1 MKQKAIIC
9 DIDGV
14 LLDTD
19 HIFERIEKAGLTGD
33 AKWDFFNRHANDHD
47 VEVDSRIVELLEA
60 FANQGFRI
68 IFLTAR
74 SIEIEK
80 QTRAKIELAIARYSE
95 SIFDFLL
102 IMRPARNVDSAEVM
116 KESWLH
122 LLREKYNVMFAIDD
136 NDENCKMFAKNNVLV
151 MKSLK

>member
-68 IFLTAR
+68 
-74 SIEIEK
+74 EK

-102 IMRPARNVDSAEVM
+102 IMRPSRNVDSAEVM

>member
-14 LLDTD
+14 LLDTS

-33 AKWDFFNRHANDHD
+33 EMWDFFNRHANDYD
-47 VEVDSRIVELLEA
+47 VEVDSRIVELLET

-80 QTRAKIELAIARYSE
+80 QTRAKIELAIARFSE

-102 IMRPARNVDSAEVM
+102 IMRPSRNTDSAEKM
-116 KESWLH
+116 KESWLQ
-122 LLREKYNVMFAIDD
+122 LLRQKYNVMFAIDD
-136 NDENCKMFAKNNVLV
+136 DDKNCEMFAKNNLLV